1 MKKNTKTH
9 RLMNQTDRQIRQERL
24 PKCLAVTDATGRDP
38 LKAVVG
44 GWWGRKR
51 IPAVSVAAQ
60 WV

>member
-9 RLMNQTDRQIRQERL
+9 RLMNQTDRQIRQQRL

-44 GWWGRKR
+44 GVEKEFLLSLWQHSGCD
-51 IPAVSVAAQ
+51 
-60 WV
+60 